1 MKNTYLSSALHQI
14 LSIHLF
20 KKFVRIADDR
30 TLAFFRYPYA
40 NGVLTMNFSTFTLAV
55 VLFAVYLQ
63 DSILLRLKQAH
74 FPFTG
79 VKSIF
84 MDNVAFGL
92 KYMTYIL
99 VSCVVVSALVALTQK
114 IRKEPASDKVSSVI
128 TTHALLSIIAI
139 LLCLVILPC
148 IKGIAILL
156 KDGANDLY
164 TFWLSVFLFI
174 GFTFAVSVFL
184 SMKAE
189 WSKVIAKAT
198 D

>member
-1 MKNTYLSSALHQI
+1 
-14 LSIHLF
+14 
-20 KKFVRIADDR
+20 
-30 TLAFFRYPYA
+30 
-40 NGVLTMNFSTFTLAV
+40 
-55 VLFAVYLQ
+55 
-63 DSILLRLKQAH
+63 
-74 FPFTG
+74 
-79 VKSIF
+79 
-84 MDNVAFGL
+84 
-92 KYMTYIL
+92 MTYIL